1 MNKEAFIE
9 DYKNIK
15 KQDIIEELYYKCK
28 ANRDY
33 YVEIERLNKELFDI
47 SEVNRKLFKENM
59 ELIKELK
66 LYGGKLVITNAEVK
80 DVWE

>member
-1 MNKEAFIE
+1 VNKEAFIE